1 MNFDELHYRKIENFK
16 NEIVGY
22 INEVY
27 LKEIK
32 YERMD
37 ELIKL
42 LDAWDKDRDMI
53 EKIAVDLAIEGNLT
67 VKEINKTKLNK
78 EISKILFEEYVEGFI
93 QKTQI
98 DTLKLC
104 TETKI
109 NIRVREVKV
118 KVALKEYIR
127 ENVINLFNKDI
138 KYFKNNVLTVEE
150 DRNKIIIK
158 RIQGIE

>member
-1 MNFDELHYRKIENFK
+1 MKFDELHYRKIENLK
-16 NEIVGY
+16 NEIVDY
-22 INEVY
+22 INGVY

-32 YERMD
+32 YERMN

-42 LDAWDKDRDMI
+42 LDIWDKDRTMI
-53 EKIAVDLAIEGNLT
+53 EKIALDLAIEGNLT
-67 VKEINKTKLNK
+67 VKEINEKKLNK
-78 EISKILFEEYVEGFI
+78 EISKILFEEYVEEFI
-93 QKTQI
+93 RKTQI
-98 DTLKLC
+98 ETLKLC

-109 NIRVREVKV
+109 NIRAREVKV
-118 KVALKEYIR
+118 RVALKEYIR

-138 KYFKNNVLTVEE
+138 KYFKDNILTIEE

>member
-1 MNFDELHYRKIENFK
+1 MNFDELYYKKIENFK

-32 YERMD
+32 YERMS

-42 LDAWDKDRDMI
+42 LDMWDKDRDMI
-53 EKIAVDLAIEGNLT
+53 EKIALDLAIEGNLT
-67 VKEINKTKLNK
+67 IKEINKRKLDK

-138 KYFKNNVLTVEE
+138 KYFENNVLTIEE

>member
-1 MNFDELHYRKIENFK
+1 MKFDELHYRKIENFK
-16 NEIVGY
+16 NEIVDY
-22 INEVY
+22 INEIY

-42 LDAWDKDRDMI
+42 LDIWDKDRNMI
-53 EKIAVDLAIEGNLT
+53 EKIAFDLAIEGNLT
-67 VKEINKTKLNK
+67 VKEVNEKKLNK
-78 EISKILFEEYVEGFI
+78 EISKILFEKYVEEFI

-109 NIRVREVKV
+109 NIREREVKV
-118 KVALKEYIR
+118 RVALKEYIR

-138 KYFKNNVLTVEE
+138 KYFKDNILTIEE
-150 DRNKIIIK
+150 KKNKIIIK
-158 RIQGIE
+158 KIQGIE